1 MKFYYSPG
9 ACSLASHIALIEGGI
24 DYDAIKVDLSQHKT
38 EAGEDFYK
46 ISPRGYVPALD
57 VEGLGILTENPAVLT
72 YLAEHTLGLPQG
84 GDFYRLLEWL
94 GFIGTEIHGGYHPL
108 FGKDT
113 DERQAKA
120 KETLAKKFRLVVELM
135 DGSDWLVGGKPTV
148 ADNYLLVTL
157 LWADKFGVELPPELI
172 AYRKRNLERE
182 AVAEA
187 MNMEGLR

>member
-38 EAGEDFYK
+38 ETGEDFYK
-46 ISPRGYVPALD
+46 ISPRGYVPAID

-72 YLAEHTLGLPQG
+72 YLAEHTQGLPQG
-84 GDFYRLLEWL
+84 EDFYRLLEWL

-108 FGKDT
+108 FGQDT

-120 KETLAKKFRLVVELM
+120 KEMLAKKFRLVVELM

-157 LWADKFGVELPPELI
+157 LWADKFGVELPRELI

-187 MNMEGLR
+187 MQREGLR

>member
-24 DYDAIKVDLSQHKT
+24 EHEAIKVDLSEHQT
-38 EAGEDFYK
+38 ESGEDFYK

-57 VEGLGILTENPAVLT
+57 IEGWGILTENPAVLT
-72 YLAEHTLGLPQG
+72 YLAERAG
-84 GDFYRLLEWL
+84 GMPKGEDFYRLLEWL

-120 KETLAKKFRLVVELM
+120 KETLAKKFRLVVKLM
-135 DGSDWLVGGKPTV
+135 DGSDWLVGGKPSV

-157 LWADKFGVELPPELI
+157 LWADKFGVELPPELV
-172 AYRKRNLERE
+172 AFRKRNLERD
-182 AVAEA
+182 AVAKA
-187 MNMEGLR
+187 MRMEGLR